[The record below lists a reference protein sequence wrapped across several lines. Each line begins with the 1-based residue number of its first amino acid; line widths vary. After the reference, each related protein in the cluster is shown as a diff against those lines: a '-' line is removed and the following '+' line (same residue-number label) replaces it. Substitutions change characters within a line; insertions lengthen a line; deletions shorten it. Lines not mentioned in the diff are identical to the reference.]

1 MVAKLFLD
9 YYASIYIC
17 QFFAIFF
24 FSFFETSN
32 QFLLHYCTIL
42 ILKSHLESSLNF
54 HINPG
59 DSLNLTF
66 IFPLDEIFAALVL
79 SEELQ
84 LLSVDGST
92 AFLAD

>member
-17 QFFAIFF
+17 QFLQVF
-24 FSFFETSN
+24 FSFFLTSN
-32 QFLLHYCTIL
+32 QILLHYHTIL
-42 ILKSHLESSLNF
+42 ILKSHLDSSLNF
-54 HINPG
+54 HINLG

-66 IFPLDEIFAALVL
+66 VFPLDEIFAALVL

-92 AFLAD
+92 TFLAD